1 MTFGMGWIVWVI
13 LGVVVFGLVGW
24 AIGLYNRMVSARE
37 MISNAMAQIAAQVE
51 SRWDALTNLISAT
64 KQYQTHESETLIKIV
79 QERSGVDRNSS
90 VKDIERD
97 DSAFQAALRSID
109 VVVEQYPDL
118 KASSVYQTTMA
129 SVNTY
134 ENNVR
139 QARMIFNDTVTKFN
153 RLIKVFP
160 NSIIAG
166 ITGFKE
172 EDYFEGSVEK
182 QEMPQW

>member
-1 MTFGMGWIVWVI
+1 MWTWIIIGVLLLFVLGLAGW
-13 LGVVVFGLVGW
+13 G
-24 AIGLYNRMVSARE
+24 IGLYNRMVSAKE
-37 MISNAMAQIAAQVE
+37 MVSNAMAQIATQVE

-64 KQYQTHESETLIKIV
+64 KQYQTHEAETLTRIV
-79 QERSGVDRNSS
+79 EARSGIDRNSS
-90 VKDIERD
+90 VADVEKDD
-97 DSAFQAALRSID
+97 AAFAKALGNID
-109 VVVEQYPDL
+109 IVVEQYPDL
-118 KASSVYQTTMA
+118 KASAVYQTTMT
-129 SVNTY
+129 SVNQY